1 MSYALLLFKKKI
13 INKHK
18 STHNIKRLT
27 KIGNETEFG
36 DIKMPVCQR

>member
-1 MSYALLLFKKKI
+1 MSFALLLFKKKNN
-13 INKHK
+13 NKHK
-18 STHNIKRLT
+18 STHNIKSIT